1 MKKSQLLVCALL
13 TLGLAVTGCNKANH
27 VVVSTQN
34 APTGPV
40 TLVLKWPVGRHGIQT
55 MDMKMTSEITTPWT
69 KQPIS
74 QDMTL
79 GQESSL
85 TVLREMDGGKREL
98 QLEYLGTTMSMKQG
112 MKTLL
117 TFDSAKSGAGDT
129 NPAAAILGKIIGAKV
144 GFILNAANEVE
155 TVTGAEELAQR
166 ITSAPGIDP
175 AGTMKNMFSADV
187 LKQQVDFAHFLPG
200 KPVQPGDTWPVERD
214 YPMGQMGTMIM
225 NFNFTLAG
233 WEKHHD
239 RWCAKI
245 DMDGT
250 VTSKPSDDS
259 DQPAM
264 KITVNDGK
272 CSGETWF
279 DIDEGMFVDGTVN
292 QDMKM
297 DITMKNPLAS
307 RQPNAP
313 ATVTLNSDMHQ
324 DITTSFK
331 LK

>member
-1 MKKSQLLVCALL
+1 MKTSKLLILALL
-13 TLGLAVTGCNKANH
+13 TLELAVSGCNKGNQ

-34 APTGPV
+34 APTGPT
-40 TLVLKWPVGRHGIQT
+40 TLVLKWPVGRHGIQS

-117 TFDSAKSGAGDT
+117 TYDSAKSGASDT

-144 GFILNAANEVE
+144 SFILNPAFEVE
-155 TVTGAEELAQR
+155 LVEGADALTQR
-166 ITSAPGIDP
+166 ITAAPGIDP
-175 AGTMKNMFSADV
+175 AGTLKNMFSADV
-187 LKQQVDFAHFLPG
+187 LKQQVEFAHYLPG

-214 YPMGQMGTMIM
+214 YPMGQMGTMLM
-225 NFNFTLAG
+225 NFTFTLTG
-233 WEKHHD
+233 WEKHND

-245 DMDGT
+245 AMDGT
-250 VTSKPSDDS
+250 VTSKPGDS
-259 DQPAM
+259 PELPGMQIA
-264 KITVNDGK
+264 VQDGK
-272 CSGETWF
+272 CTGETWF
-279 DIDEGMFVDGTVN
+279 DIDEGMFVDGTLN

-297 DITMKNPLAS
+297 DITMKNPMAA

-313 ATVTLNSDMHQ
+313 ATVTLNSNMHQ